1 MTNTEEQVKPEDLVT
16 LEGVAAGL
24 SCRGPRE
31 RNEDRILISRI
42 GPCLLLAV
50 ADGVGGAK
58 GGDVAAT
65 LALSVLEQAL
75 TRCLA
80 EKRGLNIEELLRNS
94 FRLAHHAVKARA
106 REGLEGMGTTL
117 VAAVIHGDSVVIA
130 NTGDSRGYVI
140 HNHEIFRTRDHSVIQ
155 SLRDKNM
162 ISGGEEATHPLRSC
176 ITQCLGGPFGV
187 DTYRF
192 PLYPGSLVLLS
203 SDGFHNSI
211 AEEMLQS
218 LSGPGNPSEMVKE
231 LVREALKSAG
241 DNTSLILYCH
251 GKGISGE
258 TP

>member
-1 MTNTEEQVKPEDLVT
+1 MTNPEEHMKPEDLVT

-42 GPCLLLAV
+42 GPCLVLAV

-58 GGDVAAT
+58 GGEIAAT
-65 LALSVLEQAL
+65 LALSVLEQAM

-80 EKRGLNIEELLRNS
+80 EKQGADIEELVKNS

-117 VAAVIHGDSVVIA
+117 VAAVIHGDSVIIA

-140 HNHEIFRTRDHSVIQ
+140 HNHEVFRTKDHSVIQ
-155 SLRDKNM
+155 ARRDKNM

-187 DTYRF
+187 DTYRLR
-192 PLYPGSLVLLS
+192 LYPGSLVLLS

-211 AEEMLQS
+211 GEKRLQS
-218 LSGPGNPSEMVKE
+218 LSWAGNPSELVKE

-241 DNTSLILYCH
+241 DNASLIIYCH
-251 GKGISGE
+251 GQEISGE
-258 TP
+258 TS

>member
-1 MTNTEEQVKPEDLVT
+1 MTNPEEHVNPEKMVT

-58 GGDVAAT
+58 GGEIAAT

-80 EKRGLNIEELLRNS
+80 EKQGYDIEELVKNS

-140 HNHEIFRTRDHSVIQ
+140 HDHEIFRTRDHSVIQ
-155 SLRDKNM
+155 ALRDKNM

-187 DTYRF
+187 DTYRL

-211 AEEMLQS
+211 AENRLQS
-218 LSGPGNPSEMVKE
+218 LSGAGNPSEMVKE
-231 LVREALKSAG
+231 LVRDALKSAG
-241 DNTSLILYCH
+241 DNTSLIIYCH
-251 GKGISGE
+251 RKEISRE
-258 TP
+258 NP

>member
-1 MTNTEEQVKPEDLVT
+1 MIDMREHVKPEDLVT

-58 GGDVAAT
+58 GGDIAAT

-75 TRCLA
+75 SRCLA
-80 EKRGLNIEELLRNS
+80 EKQEYNIEELLRNS

-187 DTYRF
+187 DTYRL

-211 AEEMLQS
+211 AEERLQS
-218 LSGPGNPSEMVKE
+218 LSGAGDPSEMVKD

>member
-1 MTNTEEQVKPEDLVT
+1 MGRL
-16 LEGVAAGL
+16 
-24 SCRGPRE
+24 PRPLHF
-31 RNEDRILISRI
+31 R
-42 GPCLLLAV
+42 
-50 ADGVGGAK
+50 
-58 GGDVAAT
+58 
-65 LALSVLEQAL
+65 VLEQAL
-75 TRCLA
+75 NRCLA
-80 EKRGLNIEELLRNS
+80 EKQVADIEELVKNS

-140 HNHEIFRTRDHSVIQ
+140 HNHELFRTRDHSVIQ
-155 SLRDKNM
+155 ALRDKNM

-187 DTYRF
+187 DTYRLR
-192 PLYPGSLVLLS
+192 LYPGSLVLLS

-211 AEEMLQS
+211 AENRLRS
-218 LSGPGNPSEMVKE
+218 LSGTGNPSELVKE

-251 GKGISGE
+251 GQELSGK
-258 TP
+258 TS